1 MEHRKFCTA
10 GCTTALKCAASALW
24 SMGWEYDASAKN
36 LLLPVPSFDPEGRI
50 IGGGRIED
58 ILTED
63 TTVIG
68 GNLQHKA
75 LTGHRCIDLL
85 QDAQYLAQ
93 NASITAYC
101 ALRYAENKLSV
112 ILRDCPVLV
121 IGWGRIGK
129 CLADLL
135 HRMGANVHVH
145 ARKEQDRAVLQA
157 LGYSAVDRLDNK
169 ALLKDF
175 YVIYNTVPHPV
186 LRDDLLTKGT
196 VLIDLASVA
205 GIAGEDVIW
214 ARGLPN
220 KDAPESSGLL
230 IAKTVDR
237 LGKEFML

>member
-10 GCTTALKCAASALW
+10 GNTAALKYAASALW

-36 LLLPVPSFDPEGRI
+36 LLLPVPSFDSECRI

-58 ILTED
+58 ILAED
-63 TTVIG
+63 MTVIG

-75 LTGHRCIDLL
+75 LAAHRCIDLL
-85 QDAQYLAQ
+85 QDPVYLAE

-101 ALRYAENKLSV
+101 ALRYAENNLSV
-112 ILRDCPVLV
+112 ITRGCPVLV

-135 HRMGANVHVH
+135 HRVGAEVSVY
-145 ARKEQDRAVLQA
+145 ARKEQDRAMIQA
-157 LGYSAVDRLDNK
+157 LGYSPVSQLDSN
-169 ALLKDF
+169 AFLCHF
-175 YVIYNTVPHPV
+175 RVIYNTVPQPV
-186 LRDDLLTKGT
+186 LQDTLVSKDA
-196 VLIDLASVA
+196 VLVDLASVS
-205 GIAGEDVIW
+205 GISGNRVIW
-214 ARGLPN
+214 ARGLPG

>member
-10 GCTTALKCAASALW
+10 GNTAALKHAASALW
-24 SMGWEYDASAKN
+24 ALGWEYDASAKN
-36 LLLPVPSFDPEGRI
+36 LLLPVPSFDSEGRI

-58 ILTED
+58 ILSED
-63 TTVIG
+63 MTVIG
-68 GNLQHKA
+68 GNLQNKKLKA
-75 LTGHRCIDLL
+75 HRYFDLL
-85 QDAQYLAQ
+85 QDEYYLAE
-93 NASITAYC
+93 NAAITAYC
-101 ALRYAENKLSV
+101 GLKYAENALSV

-135 HRMGANVHVH
+135 HRIGADVHVY
-145 ARKEQDRAVLQA
+145 ARKAQDRAMLSA
-157 LGYSAVDRLDNK
+157 LGYSAIDGLRNK
-169 ALLKDF
+169 ELLKK
-175 YVIYNTVPHPV
+175 YHVIYNTVPSLV
-186 LRDDLLTKGT
+186 LTAEYLPKRA
-196 VLIDLASVA
+196 VLIDLASVK
-205 GIAGEDVIW
+205 GIEHNDVVW